1 VQNFYTFTKPNI
13 TLRIKEI
20 SILTYNKTKKM
31 TITALF
37 MALTCI
43 STMIIKLPTPGTGGY
58 VHLGDAFVIL
68 SGILLGPIYGAIA
81 GGIGSAL
88 ADLLGGYFIYV
99 PITLIVKALIAL
111 GTGLIYHQFT
121 KNLHNIIFKCIL
133 CGIYATALV
142 AGGYLFFESFL
153 YGSAALASVPAN
165 IGQGVSGLVISTIL
179 LPILQRIRV
188 N

>member
-1 VQNFYTFTKPNI
+1 LNSNK
-13 TLRIKEI
+13 IKK
-20 SILTYNKTKKM
+20 LTT
-31 TITALF
+31 TALF

-68 SGILLGPIYGAIA
+68 SGILLGPVYGAAA

-88 ADLLGGYFIYV
+88 ADMLGGYFIYV
-99 PITLIVKALIAL
+99 PITLIVKALIAF
-111 GTGLIYHQFT
+111 GVGLIYH
-121 KNLHNIIFKCIL
+121 KLANGLHNTSLKCIL
-133 CGIYATALV
+133 CGIYATLLV
-142 AGGYLFFESFL
+142 AGGYLFFESFM

-165 IGQGVSGLVISTIL
+165 IGQGISGLVISTIL
-179 LPILQRIRV
+179 LPILQRIRI

>member
-1 VQNFYTFTKPNI
+1 MHHNKI
-13 TLRIKEI
+13 KTL
-20 SILTYNKTKKM
+20 TT
-31 TITALF
+31 TALF

-43 STMIIKLPTPGTGGY
+43 ATMIIKLPTPGTGGY

-68 SGILLGPIYGAIA
+68 SGIFLGPLYGAVA

-99 PITLIVKALIAL
+99 PITLAVKALMA
-111 GTGLIYHQFT
+111 GGVGLIYYKLT
-121 KNLHNIIFKCIL
+121 RNIRNPIFKCIL

-142 AGGYLFFESFL
+142 AGGYLFFESFM

-165 IGQGVSGLVISTIL
+165 IGQGISGLVISTIL
-179 LPILQRIRV
+179 LPILQKIHI
-188 N
+188 NH

>member
-1 VQNFYTFTKPNI
+1 MTNDKI
-13 TLRIKEI
+13 
-20 SILTYNKTKKM
+20 KKM

-43 STMIIKLPTPGTGGY
+43 ATMIIKLPTPGTGGY

-68 SGILLGPIYGAIA
+68 SGILLGPVYGAIA

-99 PITLIVKALIAL
+99 PITLIVKAAMAA
-111 GTGLIYHQFT
+111 GVGLIYHKLA
-121 KNLHNIIFKCIL
+121 KNIHKPVIKCVL
-133 CGIYATALV
+133 CGVYATVLV
-142 AGGYLFFESFL
+142 AGGYLFFESFM

-165 IGQGVSGLVISTIL
+165 IGQGISGLIISTIL
-179 LPILQRIRV
+179 LPILQKLHV
-188 N
+188 NS